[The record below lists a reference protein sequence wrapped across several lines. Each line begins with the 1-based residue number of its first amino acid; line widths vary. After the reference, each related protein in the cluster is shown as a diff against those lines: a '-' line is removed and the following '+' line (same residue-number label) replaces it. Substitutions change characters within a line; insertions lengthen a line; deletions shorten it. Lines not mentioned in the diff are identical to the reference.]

1 MSTPVHHVRRERK
14 TGTGQTA
21 TNEHLPQS
29 VAPVNPVPV
38 GGLLNPPPRA
48 TADRPSGATGQAARD
63 RATTIRRMSFSR
75 THLSNASSVASVD
88 AIAAVAKQT
97 GIIDTTKL
105 TAADR
110 VSLLTVLKL
119 DKQFLAEHRPL
130 LLELADEIRAD
141 RGQGQH
147 QPAKAAATPAQGQ
160 QQAATAAAAP
170 VAMTYDSVVN
180 NATSETF
187 TSQADADKKWATR
200 AKTAGVTSRTV
211 IGNYPEQ
218 TRLSLDHGLYWFT
231 TPERLGSELR
241 LLIPVR
247 VAAASPT
254 LPVLMSWDAKG
265 AATVRLAGK
274 SLDRPPTSP
283 TPEALAKYLAG
294 KGVTI
299 EDLRSWTAPQLREFV
314 IAVQL
319 IDKLDPK
326 AVSALE
332 GIVLQYTT
340 KADTT
345 GGDPEEA
352 VFAWH
357 PQNKTPTTFLVRKQA
372 FSEDTTQF
380 VGSPGEKLHCHSTMT
395 LTHELGHAV
404 ETHLYRQA
412 SHAQATAVGAQAT
425 AFSDYEAANRD
436 YLSKV
441 QGGNAD
447 ILRRYES
454 EQVVA
459 VKNALGSLYEVAEDA
474 INAVV
479 DGLDLVTGQGQHA
492 TLPKATID
500 RAQRL
505 LNDAVRSFA
514 DEARKNSTI
523 AAKWQPLLRELV
535 AGQKRLSPILD
546 TLYSAA
552 ESVRQANAELETV
565 VHREGREVRSKRLQN
580 FIMFVRQLS
589 PEARERVIGITPYAR
604 KEWTKK
610 PRELFAEAYA
620 LWLTDKPFLTRVA
633 PEFVEYFGQGMHLK

>member
-1 MSTPVHHVRRERK
+1 MSTPVHHVRRDRK

-29 VAPVNPVPV
+29 AAPVNPVPIR
-38 GGLLNPPPRA
+38 GLLNPQPRA
-48 TADRPSGATGQAARD
+48 TADVTSGATGPAARD

-75 THLSNASSVASVD
+75 EQLKDKSSVASVD

-141 RGQGQH
+141 RGQGQQ
-147 QPAKAAATPAQGQ
+147 QPARAAATLAQGQ
-160 QQAATAAAAP
+160 QPAAPTAAAP

-412 SHAQATAVGAQAT
+412 SHAQATAVGVQAK
-425 AFSDYEAANRD
+425 AFADYEAANSD

-546 TLYSAA
+546 SLYSAA